1 MDDKAVVERLCAIV
15 ARVVGAPRVPAN
27 AGAGTFLRDGGL
39 WLDSMELLQVVVACE
54 AEFGITFEPAEDLL
68 GDGLE
73 TLGTLADVIRR
84 RGPSLSR
91 AKSAPEVS
99 SSS

>member
-1 MDDKAVVERLCAIV
+1 
-15 ARVVGAPRVPAN
+15 
-27 AGAGTFLRDGGL
+27 
-39 WLDSMELLQVVVACE
+39 MELLQVVIACE

-84 RGPSLSR
+84 RSRSLSR
-91 AKSAPEVS
+91 AASAPELS
-99 SSS
+99 S